1 MDLEQRYTEEM
12 SLFEVDDWFVLKL
25 KDYPLETAIDIAT
38 QVENSIDALPKKLGI
53 TQYIAGV
60 SDKEDEEV
68 YFETEITTGP
78 LYWFKLNLS
87 EGGVWRLEQKLD
99 GKSIKQVE
107 YTTQQI
113 IDNNSS
119 FMDFN

>member
-68 YFETEITTGP
+68 YFELED
-78 LYWFKLNLS
+78 LN
-87 EGGVWRLEQKLD
+87 QPD
-99 GKSIKQVE
+99 DIA
-107 YTTQQI
+107 Y
-113 IDNNSS
+113 
-119 FMDFN
+119 FMDIHHIDVDEYLDYINLNQYLKL